1 MFCHLRQS
9 DSRTAAVANEG
20 GRWTGSSKVRMTFP
34 RKGPAL
40 VVLATVFVALT
51 TVLAAQAVGRS
62 MPFDTAGSVNVNAS
76 FRTFLTLPDM
86 SEQTL
91 AGTQKRGREFI
102 YRMAGEECAV
112 LKATIA
118 QTCRL
123 TNINVSA
130 RIQEHHNKN
139 PLRLY
144 LDGNAQFMITLKN
157 Y

>member
-1 MFCHLRQS
+1 
-9 DSRTAAVANEG
+9 
-20 GRWTGSSKVRMTFP
+20 MTFP

-40 VVLATVFVALT
+40 VVLATVFVALAT
-51 TVLAAQAVGRS
+51 GLAAEAVGRS
-62 MPFDTAGSVNVNAS
+62 MPFDTARSVNVNAS
-76 FRTFLTLPDM
+76 FRTFLTLPDE
-86 SEQTL
+86 SEQAL
-91 AGTQKRGREFI
+91 ASTQKRGREFI

-130 RIQEHHNKN
+130 RIQDHHNQN

-144 LDGNAQFMITLKN
+144 LDGNAQFTITLKN
-157 Y
+157 F

>member
-1 MFCHLRQS
+1 MICHLRQS
-9 DSRTAAVANEG
+9 DLRTAAVANEDD
-20 GRWTGSSKVRMTFP
+20 RWTGSSKVRMTSP

-40 VVLATVFVALT
+40 VVLVTVFVALIT
-51 TVLAAQAVGRS
+51 GLAAQAVGRS
-62 MPFDTAGSVNVNAS
+62 MPFDTARSVNVNAS
-76 FRTFLTLPDM
+76 FRTFLTLPDV

-91 AGTQKRGREFI
+91 ASTQKRGREFI

-130 RIQEHHNKN
+130 RIQDHQNKN

-144 LDGNAQFMITLKN
+144 LDGNAQFTITLKT